1 MENLL
6 LMGIHGRIGRHLY
19 HELKDTY
26 NLFAFSSPNQDDSN
40 LDITLLKNDLFILP
54 EVEKALSDID
64 AVVFFEDPIMRLN
77 RLTQGRFEDLYVLI
91 ADNIARA
98 CEMNE
103 VHQIIFVEDEVSPDY
118 MKEVLGAYGADVN
131 VTSTPVKRYGKNLSY
146 KTSDYNNVRSVQ
158 RAPLPPGW
166 TVKDVGRYY
175 FEWLDEILYGM
186 INVEFSG
193 RLIKVNFAK
202 ISRPVL
208 IIEYDGEASYNGVE
222 IYRIKGGGLSKRE
235 PNKTPRL
242 EFRAL
247 TGRNEFIIALH
258 DFEPKLPW
266 AVYMM
271 TQAPIHS
278 LVNRIYQVEMII
290 NTEAPRSGSK
300 QRKNGPGH

>member
-6 LMGIHGRIGRHLY
+6 LMGIHGRIGQHLY
-19 HELKDTY
+19 LELKESY
-26 NLFAFSSPNQDDSN
+26 NLFAFSSPNQDDSE

-54 EVEKALSDID
+54 EVEKALADID
-64 AVVFFEDPIMRLN
+64 VVIFFEDPIMRLN

-98 CEMNE
+98 CEINE
-103 VHQIIFVEDEVSPDY
+103 VSQIIFVADEVSPDY
-118 MKEVLGAYGADVN
+118 MTDVLGAYGADVN

-166 TVKDVGRYY
+166 NVKDVGRYY
-175 FEWLDEILYGM
+175 FEWLDEILYGL
-186 INVEFSG
+186 INVEFDAQ
-193 RLIKVNFAK
+193 LIKVHFA
-202 ISRPVL
+202 RMDHPVL
-208 IIEYDGEASYNGVE
+208 VIEYDAESSYNGVE
-222 IYRIKGGGLSKRE
+222 IYRIKGGGLSRKE

-242 EFRAL
+242 EFRSL
-247 TGRNEFIIALH
+247 PGRNEFIIALH

-266 AVYMM
+266 GIYIM

-290 NTEAPRSGSK
+290 NTEAPRSEGK
-300 QRKNGPGH
+300 PTKNNH